1 MLFIVS
7 PYSPTAMFNSDMGTE
22 FFAFKDDA
30 QRFAK
35 KRASETNEPQFIYC
49 LNDGEKIDPP
59 DSKSWE
65 VTFSRIESDTVIV
78 KAKEFHEA
86 IQKAREFFPADEWE
100 LIRSTLLTEEKLS

>member
-7 PYSPTAMFNSDMGTE
+7 PYSPTSMLEPEAETE

-35 KRASETNEPQFIYC
+35 KRASETDEPQFIYC
-49 LNDGEKIDPP
+49 LSDGEKVDPP
-59 DSKSWE
+59 ESQSWE
-65 VTFSRIESDTVIV
+65 VTFSRVESDTVIV

-86 IQKAREFFPADEWE
+86 IQKAREFFPAHEWD
-100 LIRSTLLTEEKLS
+100 LIRTTQLPKEQ